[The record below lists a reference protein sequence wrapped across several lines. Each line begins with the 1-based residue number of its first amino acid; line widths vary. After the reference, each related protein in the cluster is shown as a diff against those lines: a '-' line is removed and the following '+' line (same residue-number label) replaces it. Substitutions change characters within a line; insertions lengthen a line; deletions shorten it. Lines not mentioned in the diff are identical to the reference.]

1 MCMWNVC
8 SSIIHINMT
17 IRGSKVDI
25 VDMLNYF
32 LIVSRSAQTGFFH
45 FWKNTKNKNKE
56 FNAYLFIARVL

>member
-1 MCMWNVC
+1 
-8 SSIIHINMT
+8 MT